1 MLLQA
6 SAELCRDILRLK
18 GRHLPPRGYVPDRAD
33 PGEETMM
40 SYEGIAILM
49 FSSMMVM
56 LMTGQRVFGA
66 IGFVATAAA
75 IVLYGTGGSDFGFS
89 GLMKVM
95 AWYPLLTL
103 PMFIFMGY
111 VLSES
116 RIADDLYRMFHV
128 WMGGLGGGLAIGTI
142 GLMVLISAMNGLS
155 VAGMAIGATIA
166 LPELLRRGYDKRM
179 VTGVIQAGSSLGI
192 LVPPSVVLVLYA
204 MIARQPVGQLWLA
217 GVVPGADDGG
227 ALRRLHRDP
236 LPAAARTRP
245 AAAARGARR
254 GPAGEAAA
262 ARRGTA
268 AAGDLLRD
276 DGALRERLDIAG
288 GKLGHRRDDGVPR
301 GGRQGPDDAARCSR
315 VSVRQTLAIT
325 CMFMWIIAA
334 ALAFGAVFDGLGA
347 VRAIEGLFT
356 EKLGLGPWGILIL
369 MQLSF
374 IVMGTFLDD
383 TAMLVIVAP
392 LYVPLVGAL
401 GFDLIWYGVL
411 YTITTQ
417 IAYMTPPFGYNL
429 FLMRA
434 MAPPEIGLG
443 DIYRSIVPFVGVM
456 VVGPGHRHGLPRNRA
471 VAAGLCL
478 WKIEAKRPRQ
488 GPHNTE
494 VKMTTRRKFHEPAR
508 AVVGAGALA
517 AARRPWPEHDHL
529 AHADLCRPGAGR
541 ACHQARHRPVQ
552 QDRRRPDADRA
563 LLRRP
568 AGADLR
574 AVPRHAARH
583 HRRGAVRRR
592 LHGSRRPRC
601 TVFGGYFPFACRY
614 SLDVPVLFNQYGLKE
629 IWDEEYAKV
638 GVKHISAGA
647 WDPCHFATKEPISSL
662 ADLQGK
668 RVFTFPTAGRFLAQ
682 FGVVPVTLP
691 WEDIEVAVQ
700 TGELDG
706 IAWSGITEDYTV
718 GWADVTDYFLT
729 NNISGAW
736 AARSSPTWTAGTS
749 CPRT

>member
-1 MLLQA
+1 
-6 SAELCRDILRLK
+6 
-18 GRHLPPRGYVPDRAD
+18 
-33 PGEETMM
+33 M

-66 IGFVATAAA
+66 IGFVGAAAA
-75 IVLYGTGGSDFGFS
+75 ILLYGTGGSDFAFS

-217 GVVPGADDGG
+217 GVVPGLLMATLFVVYI
-227 ALRRLHRDP
+227 AVRCRLQPHLGPP
-236 LPAAARTRP
+236 LPADERDVGWAEKVRLLGAGLLPLVIFFAMMVPFVNGWTSLVESSAIGAVTAFLAAVLKGRMTRDVF
-245 AAAARGARR
+245 
-254 GPAGEAAA
+254 E
-262 ARRGTA
+262 T
-268 AAGDLLRD
+268 
-276 DGALRERLDIAG
+276 
-288 GKLGHRRDDGVPR
+288 
-301 GGRQGPDDAARCSR
+301 
-315 VSVRQTLAIT
+315 SVRSTLAIT
-325 CMFMWIIAA
+325 CMFMWIITA
-334 ALAFGAVFDGLGA
+334 ALSFGAVFDGLGA

-356 EKLGLGPWGILIL
+356 ETLGLGPWGILIL

-392 LYVPLVGAL
+392 LYVPLVGSM

-434 MAPPEIGLG
+434 MAPPEIGLV
-443 DIYRSIVPFVGVM
+443 DIYRSIVPFVAVM
-456 VVGPGHRHGLPRNRA
+456 VVALGIVMAFPEIALWLPGY
-471 VAAGLCL
+471 
-478 WKIEAKRPRQ
+478 I
-488 GPHNTE
+488 
-494 VKMTTRRKFHEPAR
+494 
-508 AVVGAGALA
+508 
-517 AARRPWPEHDHL
+517 
-529 AHADLCRPGAGR
+529 
-541 ACHQARHRPVQ
+541 
-552 QDRRRPDADRA
+552 
-563 LLRRP
+563 
-568 AGADLR
+568 
-574 AVPRHAARH
+574 
-583 HRRGAVRRR
+583 
-592 LHGSRRPRC
+592 
-601 TVFGGYFPFACRY
+601 
-614 SLDVPVLFNQYGLKE
+614 YG
-629 IWDEEYAKV
+629 
-638 GVKHISAGA
+638 
-647 WDPCHFATKEPISSL
+647 
-662 ADLQGK
+662 
-668 RVFTFPTAGRFLAQ
+668 
-682 FGVVPVTLP
+682 
-691 WEDIEVAVQ
+691 
-700 TGELDG
+700 
-706 IAWSGITEDYTV
+706 
-718 GWADVTDYFLT
+718 
-729 NNISGAW
+729 N
-736 AARSSPTWTAGTS
+736 
-749 CPRT
+749 